1 MFIHPLFISVPF
13 YLSIYYINPLLL
25 LNLFVCLI
33 NPDCLTRL
41 KLHGTRLI
49 ISLRMMPEDTT
60 LRVQYEDAPRK
71 FDPRLDVNLLFFK
84 STFLFCSSCSHSL
97 ESPGLLKIKEDF
109 ILVSIL
115 AAKRKM
121 SSISML
127 GFHHLLLRN
136 GLQNGSHFLQLIW
149 ALDS

>member
-1 MFIHPLFISVPF
+1 MFIHPLFISVRFVPF
-13 YLSIYYINPLLL
+13 YLSIHYINPLLL

-60 LRVQYEDAPRK
+60 LRV
-71 FDPRLDVNLLFFK
+71 NLLFFK
-84 STFLFCSSCSHSL
+84 YTFLFCSSSSHSL

-115 AAKRKM
+115 AAKRKV

>member
-60 LRVQYEDAPRK
+60 LRV
-71 FDPRLDVNLLFFK
+71 NLLFFK

-97 ESPGLLKIKEDF
+97 EDF

>member
-60 LRVQYEDAPRK
+60 LR
-71 FDPRLDVNLLFFK
+71 VNLLFFK